1 MNMMGILWNLG
12 TFLLAL
18 GILIAAHEFGHF
30 WVARR
35 CGVYVERFS
44 IGFGKSL
51 WRKVGKDGT
60 EYTLA
65 MIPLGGYVKMLD
77 ERVDDVP
84 ADKKHM
90 AFNNKPLWQ
99 RSAIVAA
106 GPMANFLFAIFAY
119 WVVYL
124 IGIPAVRPI
133 IGDVAPQSI
142 AAEAGISSGM
152 ELKSISGIKTADWES
167 ANMAMISHIGDKEMV
182 ITVTEPNNDYEVQR
196 TLNLTTWSFDPESER
211 VLTSLGIAPYSP
223 AITLSI
229 SQLVEDGAAIDA
241 GFRLNDKIV
250 AIDNTPITQWQ
261 EVVDAVRSHPEQ
273 ALLFDLEREGQRVSV
288 TLTPKSKK
296 LANDELIGYA
306 GFAPEVEAWPESY
319 RINLQFGPIEAVGKA
334 TEKTW
339 QLVTLTFDMV
349 TKLVTGDVAL
359 KNLSGPISIAKGA
372 GMTADYG
379 LVYFLGFLALIS
391 VNLGIVNLLPLPVL
405 DGGHL
410 MFFAVEAVT
419 RRPVPE
425 RIQDFGYR
433 VGSAILVALM
443 AVALFNDFTRL

>member
-1 MNMMGILWNLG
+1 MMGILWNLG
-12 TFLLAL
+12 AFLVAL
-18 GILIAAHEFGHF
+18 GILIAVHEYGHF

-44 IGFGKSL
+44 IGFGRAL

-77 ERVDDVP
+77 GRVDDVP
-84 ADKKHM
+84 VEKQHL
-90 AFNNKPLWQ
+90 AFNHKPLWQ

-106 GPMANFLFAIFAY
+106 GPLANFLFAIFAY

-124 IGIPAVRPI
+124 IGVPAVRPVV
-133 IGDVAPQSI
+133 GEVAPQSI
-142 AAEAGISSGM
+142 AAEAGIRSGM
-152 ELKSISGIKTADWES
+152 ELKSISGIQTADWES
-167 ANMAMISHIGDKEMV
+167 ANMAMISHIGDQEMV
-182 ITVTEPNNDYEVQR
+182 ITVAEAEGGYEIRR
-196 TLNLTTWSFDPESER
+196 TLDLRSWSFDPDREP
-211 VLTSLGIAPYSP
+211 VLTSLGITPYSP
-223 AITLSI
+223 PITLVI
-229 SQLVEDGAAIDA
+229 ARLVEGGAALTA
-241 GFRLNDKIV
+241 GLQLDDEIV
-250 AIDNTPITQWQ
+250 AIAQVPVTEWQ
-261 EVVDAVRSHPEQ
+261 QVVDAVRAHPQ
-273 ALLFDLEREGQRVSV
+273 QPLALTVRRDGQ
-288 TLTPKSKK
+288 TLPLTLVPDSKT
-296 LANDELIGYA
+296 LGDGQVIGYA
-306 GFAPEVEAWPESY
+306 GFAPQVEPWPESY
-319 RINLQFGPIEAVGKA
+319 RINLQYGPIAAVGKA
-334 TEKTW
+334 VEKTW

-349 TKLVTGDVAL
+349 TKLVTGDVAI

-379 LVYFLGFLALIS
+379 VVYFLGFLALIS

-410 MFFAVEAVT
+410 MFFAIEAVT
-419 RRPVPE
+419 RRPVSE
-425 RIQDFGYR
+425 RVQEIGYR

>member
-1 MNMMGILWNLG
+1 MIEFIRNLSA
-12 TFLLAL
+12 FLVAL
-18 GILIAAHEFGHF
+18 GILIAVHEFGHF

-51 WRKVGKDGT
+51 WRRVGKDGT

-77 ERVDDVP
+77 ERVEEVP
-84 ADKKHM
+84 AEKRHM
-90 AFNNKPLWQ
+90 AFNNKKLWQ

-106 GPMANFLFAIFAY
+106 GPLANFLFAIFAY

-124 IGIPAVRPI
+124 IGVPALKPV
-133 IGDVAPQSI
+133 IGEVAPQSI
-142 AAEAGISSGM
+142 AAQAGITPGM
-152 ELKSISGIKTADWES
+152 ELKSVSGIETSDWES
-167 ANMAMISHIGDKEMV
+167 ANMAMVSHIGDKTMQ
-182 ITVTEPNNDYEVQR
+182 ITATEPNSDVVVSR
-196 TLNLTTWSFDPESER
+196 TLDLSHWSYDPESQQ
-211 VLTSLGIAPYSP
+211 VLNTLGIMPYRP
-223 AITLSI
+223 EITLNVA
-229 SQLVEDGAAIDA
+229 QLVDNSAAVDA
-241 GFRLNDKIV
+241 GFKLNDKIV
-250 AIDNTPITQWQ
+250 AIDKKPVTEWQ
-261 EVVDAVRSHPEQ
+261 QFVDAVRTHPDQQLSVEV
-273 ALLFDLEREGQRVSV
+273 LRDGQPVMLSLV
-288 TLTPKSKK
+288 PHSKVEPDGSK
-296 LANDELIGYA
+296 IGYV
-306 GFAPEVEAWPESY
+306 GLAPSIEPWPESY
-319 RINLQFGPIEAVGKA
+319 KINLQFGPLEAVVKA
-334 TEKTW
+334 TEKTK

-349 TKLVTGDVAL
+349 TKLFTGDVAI

-372 GMTADYG
+372 GMTADFG

-410 MFFAVEAVT
+410 MFFAIEAVT
-419 RRPVPE
+419 RRPVSE
-425 RIQDFGYR
+425 RIQDIGYR

>member
-1 MNMMGILWNLG
+1 MMGVLWNLG
-12 TFLLAL
+12 SFLLAL

-124 IGIPAVRPI
+124 IGIPSVRPI

-182 ITVTEPNNDYEVQR
+182 VTVTEPNTDYEVQR
-196 TLNLTTWSFDPESER
+196 TLNLSTWSFDPESER
-211 VLTSLGIAPYSP
+211 VLTTLGIAPYSP

-229 SQLVEDGAAIDA
+229 SQLVDGGAAIDA

-250 AIDNTPITQWQ
+250 AIDNTPITEWQ

-296 LANDELIGYA
+296 LANEELIGYA
-306 GFAPEVEAWPESY
+306 GFAPKVEAWPESY

-425 RIQDFGYR
+425 RVQDLGYR

>member
-1 MNMMGILWNLG
+1 MLGILWNLG
-12 TFLLAL
+12 AFLLAL
-18 GILIAAHEFGHF
+18 GILIAVHEFGHF

-77 ERVDDVP
+77 GRVDDVP
-84 ADKKHM
+84 AEKSHM
-90 AFNNKPLWQ
+90 AFNNKKLWQ

-106 GPMANFLFAIFAY
+106 GPLANFIFAVFAY
-119 WVVYL
+119 WMVYL
-124 IGIPAVRPI
+124 IGMPAVRPV
-133 IGDVAPQSI
+133 IGEIAPQSI
-142 AAEAGISSGM
+142 AAQAGIESGM

-167 ANMAMISHIGDKEMV
+167 VNLAMISHIGDKEMV
-182 ITVTEPNNDYEVQR
+182 LTVSDVQGGFESQR
-196 TLNLTTWSFDPESER
+196 TLDLTAWTFDPERER
-211 VLTSLGIAPYSP
+211 VLTTLGITPYSP
-223 AITLSI
+223 EITLTI
-229 SQLVEDGAAIDA
+229 SQLVDGGAAIAA
-241 GFRLNDKIV
+241 GLSLNDEIV
-250 AIDNTPITQWQ
+250 AIDGRAVTQWQ

-273 ALLFDLEREGQRVSV
+273 ALVLEVLRDNERVSL
-288 TLTPKSKK
+288 TLTPG
-296 LANDELIGYA
+296 AQDGPDGEAIGYA
-306 GFAPEVEAWPESY
+306 GFAPKVEAWPESY

-349 TKLVTGDVAL
+349 TKLVTGDVAM

-379 LVYFLGFLALIS
+379 IVYFLGFLALIS

-410 MFFAVEAVT
+410 MFFAIEAVT
-419 RRPVPE
+419 RRPVSE
-425 RIQDFGYR
+425 RVQDIGYR

>member
-1 MNMMGILWNLG
+1 MMGILWNLG
-12 TFLLAL
+12 AFLLAL
-18 GILIAAHEFGHF
+18 GILIAVHEFGHF

-35 CGVYVERFS
+35 CGVFVERFS

-51 WRKVGKDGT
+51 WRKIGKDGT

-77 ERVDDVP
+77 GRVDDVP
-84 ADKKHM
+84 EERKHQ
-90 AFNNKPLWQ
+90 AFNNKALWQ

-106 GPMANFLFAIFAY
+106 GPLANFVFAIFAY

-124 IGIPAVRPI
+124 IGVPAVRPV
-133 IGDVAPQSI
+133 IGEVAPQSI
-142 AAEAGISSGM
+142 AAEAGISNGM

-167 ANMAMISHIGDKEMV
+167 VNMAMISHIGDQEMV
-182 ITVTEPNNDYEVQR
+182 ISVIEPGTEYEVQR
-196 TLNLTTWSFDPESER
+196 TLDLTDWSFDPEQER

-223 AITLSI
+223 AITLVI
-229 SQLVEDGAAIDA
+229 SQLVDDGAAITA
-241 GFRLNDKIV
+241 GLRLNDEIV
-250 AIDNTPITQWQ
+250 AINAKPITEWQ
-261 EVVDAVRSHPEQ
+261 QVVDAIRSHPSQ
-273 ALLFDLEREGQRVSV
+273 ALDIEVLRDGEPVKL
-288 TLTPKSKK
+288 TLTPNAKEQR
-296 LANDELIGYA
+296 DGEVIGYA
-306 GFAPEVEAWPESY
+306 GFAPKVEPWPESY
-319 RINLQFGPIEAVGKA
+319 RINLQFGPVEAVGKA
-334 TEKTW
+334 AEKTW

-349 TKLVTGDVAL
+349 TKLVTGDVAI

-379 LVYFLGFLALIS
+379 VVYFLGFLALIS

-410 MFFAVEAVT
+410 MFFAIEAVT
-419 RRPVPE
+419 RRPVSE
-425 RIQDFGYR
+425 RVQDIGYR

>member
-1 MNMMGILWNLG
+1 MMSILWNLG
-12 TFLLAL
+12 SFILAL

-106 GPMANFLFAIFAY
+106 GPMANFMFAIFAY

-133 IGDVAPQSI
+133 IGEVAPQSI

-196 TLNLTTWSFDPESER
+196 TLNLSSWSFDPESER
-211 VLTSLGIAPYSP
+211 VLTTLGITPYSP

-229 SQLVEDGAAIDA
+229 SQLVDGGAAIDA
-241 GFRLNDKIV
+241 GFRLNDRIV
-250 AIDNTPITQWQ
+250 AIDNTPISQWK

-273 ALLFDLEREGQRVSV
+273 ALLFELEREGQRVSV

-296 LANDELIGYA
+296 LANDEFIGYA

-410 MFFAVEAVT
+410 MYFAIEAVT
-419 RRPVPE
+419 RRPVSE
-425 RIQDFGYR
+425 RVQDLGYR